1 MNQEAFNKGLFEYI
15 GKSPTQFHAVE
26 NLGDMFERA
35 GFTRLYEKD
44 TWHLDTGGRY
54 FIKRNNSSIIAFTCG
69 GKKFVK
75 TGIRMVGAHTDSP
88 GLKIKPRPELINKSY
103 LRLGV
108 EVYGSPLLSTWF
120 DRELSIAGR
129 VTYVDEQGGPG
140 AKIKSTLIDFK
151 HPVVVIPNLAIH
163 LDRDANNGK
172 TINKQKDLPPLL
184 MLSENDDGNLFRALL
199 SFRLKKK
206 GVVLKADTDI
216 EYDLMLYDVNIP
228 VFTGMN
234 REFITSGRLDNLV
247 SCYCGAASLIENE
260 GAFPGLLV
268 CSDHEEVGS
277 ISTSGAAGTFLKSV
291 TRRLCPDPEHFG
303 QMVDRSLMVSAD
315 NAHSVHPNFS
325 DKYDDNHSPVIN
337 RGPVIKVNANQ
348 RYATDS
354 QTNTAFRYLCRK
366 ADVPIQDF
374 VVRSDLPCGST
385 IGPVTAGGIGIK
397 TIDTGIPMLAMHSI
411 RETAG
416 NQDAYSLY
424 RVLCE
429 HYRTVLDMSS
439 C

>member
-26 NLGDMFERA
+26 NLGDMFENA
-35 GFTRLYEKD
+35 GFIRLYEKD
-44 TWHLDTGGRY
+44 SWRLDTGGRY
-54 FIKRNNSSIIAFTCG
+54 FVKRNNSSIIAFTCG
-69 GKKFVK
+69 EKQYEKSGF
-75 TGIRMVGAHTDSP
+75 RMVGAHTDSP
-88 GLKIKPRPELINKSY
+88 GLKIKPRPELVNNSY
-103 LRLGV
+103 HQLGV

-129 VTYVDEQGGPG
+129 VTYVDDQGGTG
-140 AKIKSTLIDFK
+140 AKVKSTLIDFQD
-151 HPVVVIPNLAIH
+151 PVVIIPNLAIH

-172 TINKQKDLPPLL
+172 AINKQKDLPPVL
-184 MLSENDDGNLFRALL
+184 MLSGNDDANFFRALL
-199 SFRLKKK
+199 HSRLEKQ
-206 GVVLKADTDI
+206 GVALHADTNI
-216 EYDLMLYDVNIP
+216 EYELMLYDVNGP

-247 SCYCGAASLIENE
+247 SCYSGAASLIESQGE
-260 GAFPGLLV
+260 LPGLVV

-277 ISTSGAAGTFLKSV
+277 VSTSGAAGTFLKSV
-291 TRRLCPDPEHFG
+291 ARRLCPNPESFG
-303 QMVDRSLMVSAD
+303 QMVDHSMMVSAD

-325 DKYDDNHSPVIN
+325 DKYDGNHSPVLN
-337 RGPVIKVNANQ
+337 SGPVIKVNANQ

-354 QTNTAFRYLCRK
+354 LTNTAFRYLCKK
-366 ADVPIQDF
+366 AEVPVQEF

-385 IGPVTAGGIGIK
+385 IGPVTAGAMGIR

-416 NQDAYSLY
+416 SLDAYSLY
-424 RVLCE
+424 RVLGE
-429 HYRTVLDMSS
+429 HYRTALDMS
-439 C
+439 